1 MGSGRGVP
9 PKWSKWRSFRHIASS
24 LGKMLGIDWNSLFFS
39 FFSMI
44 RIKFV
49 CNDISK
55 IPKRRL
61 FEMDNKFYLVQFKV
75 EGSAEADE
83 DGADDGGG
91 DNGDL
96 AEEEDIGM
104 EELQHDS
111 MSNSQKHHEGRGQTT
126 LGPS

>member
-24 LGKMLGIDWNSLFFS
+24 LGKMLGIDWNSLFS
-39 FFSMI
+39 SMI

-49 CNDISK
+49 CKDISK

-75 EGSAEADE
+75 EGSAEADK

-91 DNGDL
+91 DNGDP
-96 AEEEDIGM
+96 AEEEDTGI

-111 MSNSQKHHEGRGQTT
+111 MLDSQKHHEGRGQTT